1 MHERQ
6 AVIFGVLLA
15 AVAFAGLGS
24 ALVYTGHMTV
34 PFLDRGFSSPEPTAF
49 VAADSPCPPA
59 GALPVPYGEITV
71 NVYNGTSRPGLANQ
85 TADALSSR
93 GFVIASKAT
102 APERLDGAPVVQFGA
117 TSVAAAYTLAA
128 HLDGALL
135 VLDDRADTTID
146 LTVGSTFNRLVD
158 ASAVTLAADVPLA
171 VPAECTPLEQVV
183 PIPAPVATD
192 DAAAAEGEPA
202 EDPATEDAPAEG

>member
-15 AVAFAGLGS
+15 GVALAGLGS
-24 ALVYTGHMTV
+24 ALVYTGNMTV
-34 PFLDRGFSSPEPTAF
+34 PFLDRGFSSPEPTTF

-59 GALPVPYGEITV
+59 GALPVPYGDITV
-71 NVYNGTSRPGLANQ
+71 NVYNGTARPGLANT
-85 TADALSSR
+85 TAAALSSR
-93 GFVIASKAT
+93 GFVIASKGN

-135 VLDDRADTTID
+135 VLDDRADATVD

-158 ASAVTLAADVPLA
+158 ASSVTLAADVPLA
-171 VPAECTPLEQVV
+171 APTTCTPLDQVE
-183 PIPAPVATD
+183 PIPAPVIT
-192 DAAAAEGEPA
+192 EEPADPGA
-202 EDPATEDAPAEG
+202 EDPAAEAPAEG